1 MSKNSTLI
9 RRAMTSWP
17 SDWKGAC
24 GMVDFGLAANGVAIG
39 LAVAAPIGP
48 VNLIVIRRTLRYGQ
62 LNGFLSGSGAAVG
75 DAIFAAIAAFGIT
88 AAMDFVIRV
97 ETLLQIVGGGFLLF
111 LGLRTWLARP
121 HFSEAPAEV
130 QGGAMAAVFVTTFL
144 LTITNPATMLGFIAI
159 FGGVAGLAGA
169 GDDYGH
175 AATVVLAVMAGSAL
189 WWAGLAGFVSLFRS
203 RMNDEL
209 LHLVNKVSGG
219 LIAVFGIVVLARAAG
234 GVLF

>member
-1 MSKNSTLI
+1 
-9 RRAMTSWP
+9 
-17 SDWKGAC
+17 
-24 GMVDFGLAANGVAIG
+24 MVDIGLAANGVAIG

-62 LNGFLSGSGAAVG
+62 LNGFLSGGGAAFG

-88 AAMDFVIRV
+88 AAMEFVIRI
-97 ETLLQIVGGGFLLF
+97 ETLLQIAGGCFLLF
-111 LGLRTWLARP
+111 LGLRTWFARP
-121 HFSEAPAEV
+121 HFSEAPPEV
-130 QGGAMAAVFVTTFL
+130 HTGAMAAVFVTTFV

-189 WWAGLAGFVSLFRS
+189 WWAGLSGFVSLFRH
-203 RMNDEL
+203 RMSDDL
-209 LHLVNKVSGG
+209 LRIVNKVSGV
-219 LIAVFGIVVLARAAG
+219 LIAVFGAVVLAR
-234 GVLF
+234 VVIRFLF